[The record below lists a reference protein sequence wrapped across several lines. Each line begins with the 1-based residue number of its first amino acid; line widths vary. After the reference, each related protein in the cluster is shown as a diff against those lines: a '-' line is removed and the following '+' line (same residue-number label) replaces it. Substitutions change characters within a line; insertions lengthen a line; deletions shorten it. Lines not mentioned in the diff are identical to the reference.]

1 MAVKEIPVRSRTE
14 LGKGPAGRLRRQ
26 GWIPAVIYGHGKPAE
41 PLAIERRVAEGML
54 HARQR
59 MVSLRPET
67 GPERRALLRE
77 VQIHPVTD
85 EIIHVDFL
93 EVSAQDRVTVTVPL
107 VFKGEPAG
115 AKDGGVLDVHLHE
128 IQLECAADAVV
139 EQLRVNVAP
148 LGLGEAIQVM
158 DLEMPPGARAV
169 TDGKLVVV
177 TCHRRKEVVEEAAP
191 AAAAD
196 AAAAV
201 PAQPEVIA
209 EKKREEREKEKEE
222 SRKEKEEKA

>member
-1 MAVKEIPVRSRTE
+1 MVVKEIPVRARTE
-14 LGKGPAGRLRRQ
+14 LGKGAAGRLRRQ

-41 PLAIERRVAEGML
+41 PLAIEKRVAEGML
-54 HARQR
+54 HTHQR
-59 MVSLRPET
+59 VVSLRPET

-115 AKDGGVLDVHLHE
+115 AKEGGVLDVHLHE
-128 IQLECAADAVV
+128 IQLECAADAFL
-139 EQLRVNVAP
+139 EQLRVNVSP
-148 LGLGEAIQVM
+148 LKLGEAIQVK
-158 DLEMPPGARAV
+158 DLELPPGTRAV
-169 TDGKLVVV
+169 TDAKLVVV
-177 TCHRRKEVVEEAAP
+177 TCHRPKEVVEAAP

-196 AAAAV
+196 AAAV